1 MFRILTTILIGVCTA
16 LTVHAQTLDKAK
28 QEEEAMLKA
37 VVHINFGDVDRQEKG
52 LENIK
57 NILLDVEDALIEVV
71 CHGEGIVLVA
81 KKQAKHSDLVQ
92 ALMKKGVRF
101 VACENTMKKKSLNKE
116 DLLNGTTTVPSGAVE
131 VIRKQS
137 QGYGY
142 FRP

>member
-71 CHGEGIVLVA
+71 CHG
-81 KKQAKHSDLVQ
+81 SP
-92 ALMKKGVRF
+92 R
-101 VACENTMKKKSLNKE
+101 
-116 DLLNGTTTVPSGAVE
+116 
-131 VIRKQS
+131 
-137 QGYGY
+137 
-142 FRP
+142 

>member
-1 MFRILTTILIGVCTA
+1 
-16 LTVHAQTLDKAK
+16 
-28 QEEEAMLKA
+28 MLKA
-37 VVHINFGDVDRQEKG
+37 VIHVNFGDTERQEKG

-57 NILLDVEDALIEVV
+57 NILLEVEDAQIEVV
-71 CHGEGIVLVA
+71 CHGEGIILVV
-81 KKQAKHSDLVQ
+81 KKQAKHSELVQ

-116 DLLNGTTTVPSGAVE
+116 DLVTGTTTVTSGAVE

>member
-1 MFRILTTILIGVCTA
+1 MVRILTAILIGVCIA
-16 LTVHAQTLDKAK
+16 FVAHAQSQDKAI
-28 QEEEAMLKA
+28 QEDKPMLKA
-37 VVHINFGDVDRQEKG
+37 VIHVSFGDVDRQEKG

-57 NILLDVEDALIEVV
+57 NILLEVEDAQIEVV
-71 CHGEGIVLVA
+71 CHGEGIILVV
-81 KKQAKHSDLVQ
+81 KKHAKHLELVH

-116 DLLNGTTTVPSGAVE
+116 DLVTGTTTVPSGAVE

>member
-1 MFRILTTILIGVCTA
+1 MFRILTPILIGVCTA

-28 QEEEAMLKA
+28 QEDEAMLKA

-57 NILLDVEDALIEVV
+57 NILLDVEDAQIEVV

-81 KKQAKHSDLVQ
+81 KKQAKHSDLVH